1 LIDFLITAR
10 TRLLSGRMLV
20 GRAVALSV
28 GRGVASLL
36 SAAWVII
43 VARGLTL
50 DQFGEVSVAL
60 ALVIVLTALSDFG
73 LQFMLARDVVE
84 TGRIRRAV
92 LDGVITRRLILSAVS
107 AVVMVVLYVV
117 GTHDRNLAVPLVFSL
132 SIVGAALY
140 NPTITGYRAT
150 GKIRLEVIS
159 EIGSRAVVLVA
170 GGLWV
175 LAGGGV
181 IAVAVAYS
189 AVGLAIGVIDFV
201 FVRSMSVTEP
211 ASHPRAGLSLRA
223 AAPFALANTVGAVY
237 ARIDNYLVSLLRGA
251 SAAGIYGAS
260 YRFQD
265 MNLLL
270 PSALGQLALSEAAG
284 QEASTRLS
292 TGKRVAA
299 QSVVLALGP
308 AIVFS
313 VFAQPLL
320 VFLFGARYGIAA
332 PIVIVLMISTVPGAA
347 AIALQGLAGVTDP
360 RRFAAATAGSLAI
373 NVVVNLILIP
383 PFAGLGAAWANV
395 VSQTFLAAAYYWAL
409 WRKTGELTA
418 SHSA

>member
-1 LIDFLITAR
+1 LIDFLTTAR
-10 TRLLSGRMLV
+10 TRLLSGRKLV
-20 GRAVALSV
+20 GRAMALSV

-50 DQFGEVSVAL
+50 NQFGEVSVAL

-73 LQFMLARDVVE
+73 LQFILARDVVD
-84 TGRIRRAV
+84 TGRIRRAL
-92 LDGVITRRLILSAVS
+92 LDAIIGRRLILSVVA
-107 AVVMVVLYVV
+107 ALVMVPLYVI
-117 GTHDRNLAVPLVFSL
+117 GTHDRNLAVPFVFSL
-132 SIVGAALY
+132 SIVGAGLY
-140 NPTITGYRAT
+140 NPAITGYRAT
-150 GKIRLEVIS
+150 GKIQVEVIS

-181 IAVAVAYS
+181 MAVAIAYS
-189 AVGLAIGVIDFV
+189 GAGLAVGVIDFL
-201 FVRSMSVTEP
+201 FVRSRSVAEP
-211 ASHPRAGLSLRA
+211 AGSPQPTISLKA
-223 AAPFALANTVGAVY
+223 ATQFALASTVGAVY
-237 ARIDNYLVSLLRGA
+237 ARIDNYLVSLLRGVA
-251 SAAGIYGAS
+251 AAGIYGAS

-270 PSALGQLALSEAAG
+270 PSALGQLALAEAAG
-284 QEASTRLS
+284 QDPRTRLS

-299 QSVVLALGP
+299 QSLLLALVP
-308 AIVFS
+308 AVVFS

-320 VFLFGARYGIAA
+320 AFLFGQRYAVAA

-347 AIALQGLAGVTDP
+347 AIALQGLTGVTDP
-360 RRFAAATAGSLAI
+360 RRFAVATAGSLAI
-373 NVVVNLILIP
+373 NVIVNLILIP

-395 VSQTFLAAAYYWAL
+395 VSQMFLAAAYYYAL
-409 WRKTGELTA
+409 WRKTGEL
-418 SHSA
+418 SANPVA